1 MKYDAEYD
9 SYRFKDEELSLLIH
23 SLISYSNDPFLDH
36 ITKENIII
44 LLENIYKSIGVGV
57 AK

>member
-9 SYRFKDEELSLLIH
+9 SYRFSNEELSFLIH

-36 ITKENIII
+36 ITKKNIIA
-44 LLENIYKSIGVGV
+44 LLENIYKSIKTGV
-57 AK
+57 AQ